1 MKKAILF
8 VVLLA
13 VLLLSVYVHPLIG
26 IVLAL
31 VLLGQPVYVL
41 IGSVAAFL
49 LLDGV
54 FDSFS
59 DLTVLVEKTRDL
71 ADKELLLAI
80 PFFVVAGT
88 IMTEGDIARR
98 LINFAKACFGWL
110 PGGLAISAIF
120 ACVFFAAIS
129 GSSPVTV
136 IAIGSIMFPAM
147 VQEGYSQ
154 RFSSGLVTSAGSL
167 GILIPPSIPMIVY
180 AIADPT
186 MFNEPEGGGFLPA
199 GSDVD
204 LGVTDLFLAGIAPGL
219 LIAVVFSTYAIVQ
232 GVRFNVPRSDFS
244 VRRILHTAREG
255 AWALFLPVLILG
267 GIYSGAF
274 TATAAACVAVVYSI
288 VVERFIHRSI
298 SFKNLQKVFAEC
310 TVLIGALLLI
320 LALAQ
325 GFNTY
330 LVRAEIAQAAAQ
342 AIVDAHLGPVA
353 FLLVVNVVLLIAG
366 CFMDILSAILILV
379 PLLSPIAYQL
389 GIHPLHLGIVF
400 IVNLEIGY
408 LTPPLGINLF
418 VSSTLFN
425 KSLGEIIR
433 GVVPFT
439 GLMIIGLALITY
451 VPTLSIGPV
460 SLFHGGSFKVPF
472 PTPHLTME
480 ELEIS
485 PQLKMLANI
494 AEDDSEPE
502 DDPLA
507 QGEFL
512 DMAALLEQSMQTL
525 EEERCGDYET
535 IAELLHDFRLI
546 ADGEVR
552 LRDLCMDLGEDETED
567 EALTPERAPP
577 DSAQ

>member
-1 MKKAILF
+1 MKKLA
-8 VVLLA
+8 LLA
-13 VLLLSVYVHPLIG
+13 FVAIAVFLSVTVSPLFGIILLLV
-26 IVLAL
+26 A
-31 VLLGQPVYVL
+31 LGQPVYVL
-41 IGSVAAFL
+41 IGSVAAYL
-49 LLDGV
+49 LLNNV

-80 PFFVVAGT
+80 PFFIVAGT
-88 IMTEGDIARR
+88 VMTEGDIARR
-98 LINFAKACFGWL
+98 LIAFAKAIFGWL
-110 PGGLAISAIF
+110 PGGLAISATF

-147 VQEGYSQ
+147 VQEGYSE

-204 LGVTDLFLAGIAPGL
+204 LGVTDLFLAGVGPGL
-219 LIAVVFSTYAIVQ
+219 LIALIFSTFAIMH
-232 GVRFNVPRSDFS
+232 GLRRKVPRSKFS
-244 VRRILHTAREG
+244 MQEVLRTGREG
-255 AWALFLPVLILG
+255 IWALLLPVLILG

-288 VVERFIHRSI
+288 IVERFIHRSI
-298 SFKNLQKVFAEC
+298 SFKNLNRVFAEC

-330 LVRAEIAQAAAQ
+330 LVRDKVAETAAQ
-342 AIVDAHLGPVA
+342 MIVDAHLGPIM
-353 FLLVVNVVLLIAG
+353 FLLVVNIVLLIAG

-379 PLLSPIAYQL
+379 PLLSPIAAQL
-389 GIHPLHLGIVF
+389 GIHPLHLGVVF

-418 VSSTLFN
+418 VSSTLFG

-433 GVVPFT
+433 GVIPFT
-439 GLMIIGLALITY
+439 MLMLGALAVITY
-451 VPTLSIGPV
+451 LPMVSIGPV
-460 SLFHGGSFKVPF
+460 SLFHGGDFAVPF
-472 PTPHLTME
+472 PAQHSSLE
-480 ELEIS
+480 ELDI
-485 PQLKMLANI
+485 PPPIQMLAN
-494 AEDDSEPE
+494 ASEDNT
-502 DDPLA
+502 DDGDNPLDR
-507 QGEFL
+507 GEVV
-512 DMAALLEQSMQTL
+512 DMAALLAQTMTEL
-525 EEERCGDYET
+525 EEEVCGEYNSVAALLYDY
-535 IAELLHDFRLI
+535 RRI
-546 ADGEVR
+546 ADGTP
-552 LRDLCMDLGEDETED
+552 LRDLCLQLDGDTED
-567 EALTPERAPP
+567 EEEPSEP
-577 DSAQ
+577 DSAPP

>member
-1 MKKAILF
+1 MKKLA
-8 VVLLA
+8 LLA
-13 VLLLSVYVHPLIG
+13 FISIAIILSVTVSPLFGIVLLLI
-26 IVLAL
+26 A
-31 VLLGQPVYVL
+31 LGQPVYVL
-41 IGSVAAFL
+41 IGSVAAYL
-49 LLDGV
+49 LLNNV

-80 PFFVVAGT
+80 PFFIVAGT

-98 LINFAKACFGWL
+98 LIAFAKAIFGWL
-110 PGGLAISAIF
+110 PGGLAISATF

-147 VQEGYSQ
+147 VQEGYSE

-186 MFNEPEGGGFLPA
+186 MFNEPDGGGFLPA

-204 LGVTDLFLAGIAPGL
+204 LGVTDLFLAGVGPGL
-219 LIAVVFSTYAIVQ
+219 LIALIFSTFAIVE
-232 GVRFNVPRSDFS
+232 GLRRKVPRSKFS
-244 VRRILHTAREG
+244 LREIMRTGREG
-255 AWALFLPVLILG
+255 IWALLLPVLILG

-274 TATAAACVAVVYSI
+274 TATAAACVAVVYSV

-298 SFKNLQKVFAEC
+298 SFKNLNRVFAEC

-330 LVRAEIAQAAAQ
+330 LVRDKVAETAAQ
-342 AIVDAHLGPVA
+342 MIVDAHLGPIM

-379 PLLSPIAYQL
+379 PLLSPIAAQL
-389 GIHPLHLGIVF
+389 GIHPLHLGVVF

-418 VSSTLFN
+418 VSSTLFG

-439 GLMIIGLALITY
+439 LLMLSALIVITY
-451 VPTLSIGPV
+451 LPMVSIGPV
-460 SLFHGGSFKVPF
+460 SLFHGGEFAVPF
-472 PTPHLTME
+472 PAQHLALE
-480 ELEIS
+480 ELDI
-485 PQLKMLANI
+485 PPPIQMLANA
-494 AEDDSEPE
+494 AEGGADS
-502 DDPLA
+502 
-507 QGEFL
+507 GETAL
-512 DMAALLEQSMQTL
+512 DRGEVIDMAALLAQTMTEL
-525 EEERCGDYET
+525 EEEVCGEYNSV
-535 IAELLHDFRLI
+535 AELLFDFRRI
-546 ADGEVR
+546 ADGVP
-552 LRDLCMDLGEDETED
+552 LRDLCLDLGDD
-567 EALTPERAPP
+567 EAEGPSETPNPASTTP
-577 DSAQ
+577 

>member
-1 MKKAILF
+1 MRKAILPLL
-8 VVLLA
+8 VVA
-13 VLLLSVYVHPLIG
+13 VVLLSVYVHPLIG

-31 VLLGQPVYVL
+31 ALLGQPIYVL

-54 FDSFS
+54 FDSFT

-147 VQEGYSQ
+147 VKEGYSQ

-204 LGVTDLFLAGIAPGL
+204 LGVTDLFLAGISPGL
-219 LIAVVFSTYAIVQ
+219 LIAVVFSAYAIIQ
-232 GVRFNVPRSDFS
+232 GIRRRVPRYGFS
-244 VRRILHTAREG
+244 LAEVLHTGREG

-274 TATAAACVAVVYSI
+274 TATEAACVAVVYSI
-288 VVERFIHRSI
+288 IVERFIHRSI
-298 SFKNLQKVFAEC
+298 SFENLQKVFAEC

-330 LVRAEIAQAAAQ
+330 LVRDEVAQRAAQ
-342 AIVDAHLGPVA
+342 AIVDAHFGPVA
-353 FLLVVNVVLLIAG
+353 FLLVVNIVLLIAG

-439 GLMIIGLALITY
+439 GLMLIGLALITY

-460 SLFHGGSFKVPF
+460 SLFHGGSYHVPF
-472 PTPHLTME
+472 PTPHLAME
-480 ELEIS
+480 ELEL
-485 PQLKMLANI
+485 PDELQMLANI
-494 AEDDSEPE
+494 AVDDSEQESSALDQGRVLTME
-502 DDPLA
+502 DLLNVGMQDLEEEVC
-507 QGEFL
+507 GEYSSI
-512 DMAALLEQSMQTL
+512 AALLE
-525 EEERCGDYET
+525 
-535 IAELLHDFRLI
+535 DFRMI
-546 ADGEVR
+546 ADGGR
-552 LRDLCMDLGEDETED
+552 LRDLCMETRDD
-567 EALTPERAPP
+567 EAPDAPP
-577 DSAQ
+577 PDAP

>member
-1 MKKAILF
+1 MRGRVSLAIVAIAL
-8 VVLLA
+8 VLGYLI
-13 VLLLSVYVHPLIG
+13 HPLVA

-31 VLLGQPVYVL
+31 AVLGQPVYVV
-41 IGSVAAFL
+41 IGTVAGYL
-49 LLDGV
+49 LLTGV

-110 PGGLAISAIF
+110 PGGLAISATF

-147 VQEGYSQ
+147 VSEGYSE
-154 RFSSGLVTSAGSL
+154 RFSAGLVTSAGSL

-186 MFNEPEGGGFLPA
+186 MFNEPQGGGFLPE

-204 LGVTDLFLAGIAPGL
+204 LGVIDLFLAGIGPGL
-219 LIAVVFSTYAIVQ
+219 MIAGIFSAYAIIQ
-232 GVRFNVPRSDFS
+232 GLRGKIPRSPFS
-244 VRRILHTAREG
+244 WREVATAGREG
-255 AWALFLPVLILG
+255 IWALMLPVIVLG
-267 GIYSGAF
+267 GIYTGAF
-274 TATAAACVAVVYSI
+274 TATAAACVAVVYAI
-288 VVERFIHRSI
+288 VVEKYIHRSI
-298 SFKNLQKVFAEC
+298 SFGDLQKVITEC

-330 LVRAEIAQAAAQ
+330 LVRAQVAEAAA
-342 AIVDAHLGPVA
+342 ARIVDAQLGPIA
-353 FLLVVNVVLLIAG
+353 FLLVVNIVLLITG

-379 PLLSPIAYQL
+379 PLLSPIAAQL
-389 GIHPLHLGIVF
+389 GIHPLHLGVVF

-425 KSLGEIIR
+425 KSLGEIIK

-439 GLMIIGLALITY
+439 CLMLGCLAIITY
-451 VPTLSIGPV
+451 MPMISIGPV
-460 SLFHGGSFKVPF
+460 SKYHGGEFAVPF
-472 PTPHLTME
+472 PSPHMPMQ
-480 ELEIS
+480 ELDLPDELS
-485 PQLKMLANI
+485 MLANMVV
-494 AEDDSEPE
+494 EEPE
-502 DDPLA
+502 EGVDDGP
-507 QGEFL
+507 GEVL
-512 DMAALLEQSMQTL
+512 DMAALMAQSMETL
-525 EEERCGDYET
+525 EEETCGEYDSL
-535 IAELLHDFRLI
+535 AELL
-546 ADGEVR
+546 ADYRRVASGAVR
-552 LRDLCMDLGEDETED
+552 LRDLCLDLAEDEPD
-567 EALTPERAPP
+567 DPEGDSPP
-577 DSAQ
+577 GDP